1 MIFTVAT
8 IADIHF
14 GALPPKQLYGELKTG
29 FLDFIERH
37 YIDMVVI
44 AGDFFHSI
52 IALNSHTARAAF
64 IFMRDLMDICEKN
77 GVKYVRVLEGTLSHD
92 NFQILNFSMFQDNP
106 KVDFRIVT
114 TVGEE
119 ILSNGLK
126 ILYLPEEYR
135 ENFTDYYKTYFSRPK
150 KFYDFIFGHGM
161 FKETSFTSDDG
172 ENIISKAPILD
183 SKLIGSLCKGPVFF
197 GHIHTSQIIRKH
209 IYYVG
214 SYSRWV
220 YGQEEPKGFYICAFD
235 TDTKRYATEFIEN
248 HNARLYDTIKVFMD
262 TYNKPVEDLIKFAR
276 TFKKDNLRIQLI
288 VESDARDYS
297 YEISF
302 LKEYYTG
309 KQGYKLDIVD
319 KREKLLKEQT
329 EEKVNRLT
337 TEYNFLFDNSLPVE
351 TKIHKFIKRKYAKDV
366 SEDIIR
372 NLLNLNTNK
381 SKGDK

>member
-1 MIFTVAT
+1 
-8 IADIHF
+8 
-14 GALPPKQLYGELKTG
+14 
-29 FLDFIERH
+29 
-37 YIDMVVI
+37 
-44 AGDFFHSI
+44 
-52 IALNSHTARAAF
+52 
-64 IFMRDLMDICEKN
+64 
-77 GVKYVRVLEGTLSHD
+77 
-92 NFQILNFSMFQDNP
+92 
-106 KVDFRIVT
+106 
-114 TVGEE
+114 
-119 ILSNGLK
+119 
-126 ILYLPEEYR
+126 
-135 ENFTDYYKTYFSRPK
+135 
-150 KFYDFIFGHGM
+150 M
-161 FKETSFTSDDG
+161 FKETSFTNDDG

-220 YGQEEPKGFYICAFD
+220 YGQEEPKGFYLCAFD

-248 HNARLYDTIKVFMD
+248 HGARLYDTIKVFMD
-262 TYNKPVEDLIKFAR
+262 TYNKPVEELVKFAR
-276 TFKKDNLRIQLI
+276 NFKKDNLRVQLI

-329 EEKVNRLT
+329 EEKVNKLT
-337 TEYNFLFDNSLPVE
+337 TEYNFLFDNSIPVE
-351 TKIHKFIKRKYAKDV
+351 TKIHKFIKRKYARDV

-372 NLLNLNTNK
+372 NLLNLNIDK

>member
-1 MIFTVAT
+1 MIFTVAV

-14 GALPPKQLYGELKTG
+14 GALPPKQLYGELKIG
-29 FLDFIERH
+29 FLDFIEKR

-52 IALNSHTARAAF
+52 IALNSQTARAAF
-64 IFMRDLMDICEKN
+64 VFMRDLMDICEKN
-77 GVKYVRVLEGTLSHD
+77 GVKYVRILEGTLSHD

-126 ILYLPEEYR
+126 ILYLPEEYK
-135 ENFTDYYKTYFSRPK
+135 ENFTDYYRTYFSRPK

-161 FKETSFTSDDG
+161 FKETSFTNDDG

-220 YGQEEPKGFYICAFD
+220 YGQEEPKGFYLCAFD
-235 TDTKRYATEFIEN
+235 TDTKKYATEFIEN
-248 HNARLYDTIKVFMD
+248 HGARLYDTIKVFMD
-262 TYNKPVEDLIKFAR
+262 TYNKPVEELVKFAR
-276 TFKKDNLRIQLI
+276 NFKKDNLRVQLI

-309 KQGYKLDIVD
+309 KQGYKLDIID

-329 EEKVNRLT
+329 EEKVNKLT
-337 TEYNFLFDNSLPVE
+337 TEYNFLFDNSIPVE
-351 TKIHKFIKRKYAKDV
+351 TKIHKFIKRKYARDV

-372 NLLNLNTNK
+372 NLLNLNIDK